1 MYELGKHFNFDL
13 NKSTANKDCIFK
25 GDKYRITVLTER
37 LLRLEYNENGMFED
51 YPTELIWYRNLPKPE
66 FNVEE
71 DNKTIKITTKYFEL
85 FYQKEKQ
92 FKGNKFVPTKNLKIS
107 LLGTDRVW
115 YYGHPEVKNFGMYNT
130 KSKNFKKKEVQK
142 SLYSLDGFASIDD
155 SKTSLI
161 LENGT
166 FKKRDNSGV
175 DIYVFMYNKDFYY
188 CLSDYFA
195 ITGYPPLIP
204 RYALGTWWDKE
215 DFYNEFDVVNFVKKF
230 EKNNIPI
237 SVFILNK
244 WESNNEFKFNEF
256 YRDPKVMIDYL
267 TNKKIKFGLS
277 INDPI
282 TFKANTLN
290 FDKLKE
296 YLSTDKNGNIP
307 FNVYDARTIDAF
319 LKLIIHPLSDNGV
332 MFYSL
337 DTFDKNNLERLSILK
352 HYLYFDNLRDQ
363 SKRPMISAYNS
374 LLASHRYPILYAGES
389 IVGWDSLKEIPF
401 FNSSATN
408 LGISF
413 WSHDF
418 GGTKGG
424 IEDSELFTRYIELGT
439 FSPILRLGSAA
450 GKYYKREPWKWGIK
464 TSKIVIDYINLRYKL
479 IPYIYTESYKYF
491 KYGKPLIE
499 PIYYRVPYLYDD
511 PIYSNEYF
519 FGSTFFISPIIT
531 KKDLIMD
538 RVIQRLFIP
547 DGVWYDYFTGKKYTG
562 NKKYVSFYKDEEYPT
577 FVKAGAII
585 PKALNNYNDTSVPS
599 SMEIEI
605 FPGDNNTYSIYED
618 DGESNSYLKGE
629 YLITNVEFVYKKNDY
644 RITILPVEGR
654 MSAVPKVRNYRIRL
668 KNTKESSNV
677 FSYVASTQVSNSIY
691 KDSKDLIIEIPNVPT
706 SSQLT
711 ILCSG
716 DNIEIEDMRIINDDI
731 VSIISDLPIK
741 TVVKER
747 VDKIMFSGELTLKQ
761 KRIAIRKL
769 SRGKDYLEKKYI
781 ELFLKLLEYISEV

>member
-290 FDKLKE
+290 FDKLRNI
-296 YLSTDKNGNIP
+296 YLQIKMVI
-307 FNVYDARTIDAF
+307 YH
-319 LKLIIHPLSDNGV
+319 L
-332 MFYSL
+332 MYMM
-337 DTFDKNNLERLSILK
+337 
-352 HYLYFDNLRDQ
+352 Q
-363 SKRPMISAYNS
+363 
-374 LLASHRYPILYAGES
+374 
-389 IVGWDSLKEIPF
+389 
-401 FNSSATN
+401 
-408 LGISF
+408 
-413 WSHDF
+413 
-418 GGTKGG
+418 
-424 IEDSELFTRYIELGT
+424 EL
-439 FSPILRLGSAA
+439 
-450 GKYYKREPWKWGIK
+450 
-464 TSKIVIDYINLRYKL
+464 
-479 IPYIYTESYKYF
+479 
-491 KYGKPLIE
+491 
-499 PIYYRVPYLYDD
+499 
-511 PIYSNEYF
+511 
-519 FGSTFFISPIIT
+519 
-531 KKDLIMD
+531 
-538 RVIQRLFIP
+538 
-547 DGVWYDYFTGKKYTG
+547 
-562 NKKYVSFYKDEEYPT
+562 
-577 FVKAGAII
+577 
-585 PKALNNYNDTSVPS
+585 
-599 SMEIEI
+599 
-605 FPGDNNTYSIYED
+605 
-618 DGESNSYLKGE
+618 
-629 YLITNVEFVYKKNDY
+629 
-644 RITILPVEGR
+644 
-654 MSAVPKVRNYRIRL
+654 
-668 KNTKESSNV
+668 
-677 FSYVASTQVSNSIY
+677 
-691 KDSKDLIIEIPNVPT
+691 
-706 SSQLT
+706 
-711 ILCSG
+711 
-716 DNIEIEDMRIINDDI
+716 
-731 VSIISDLPIK
+731 
-741 TVVKER
+741 
-747 VDKIMFSGELTLKQ
+747 
-761 KRIAIRKL
+761 
-769 SRGKDYLEKKYI
+769 
-781 ELFLKLLEYISEV
+781 